1 VLVAGGEHF
10 LVPSPLASAEIYDPV
25 TGTFSPTGSMATA
38 RGSDTATLLDHGTVL
53 VAGGFNSQ
61 SKALASAEIYDPARG
76 TWR

>member
-1 VLVAGGEHF
+1 
-10 LVPSPLASAEIYDPV
+10 
-25 TGTFSPTGSMATA
+25 MATA